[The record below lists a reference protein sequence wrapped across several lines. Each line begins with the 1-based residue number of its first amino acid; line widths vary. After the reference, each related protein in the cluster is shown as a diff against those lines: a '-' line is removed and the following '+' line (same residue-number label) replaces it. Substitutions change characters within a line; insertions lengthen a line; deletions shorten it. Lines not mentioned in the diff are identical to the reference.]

1 MDEKTKKSSI
11 NLQLFADGG
20 DSDNGAK
27 DQMSDEDKRVQ
38 SIVDKAVTKA
48 LATQKAKLDA
58 AHNEEVASLQSKIN
72 SFEEKGLTDAE
83 KVAKQLRESEAAKK
97 SYEIE
102 KQKLQLERSFAKMNI
117 AEEDYIPIID
127 SYMSGNFLSA
137 NEKIGEVIEKRANEL
152 AAQKYNDAVSKI
164 SNPNGGN
171 STKDGEMTKAKF
183 DKLTYTEQMELLEKH
198 PEYAKFL

>member
-1 MDEKTKKSSI
+1 MDNEIKKSSI

-20 DSDNGAK
+20 DDNGSK
-27 DQMSDEDKRVQ
+27 DQMSEEDKRVQ

-58 AHNEEVASLQSKIN
+58 AHNEEISSLQNKLN

-83 KVAKQLRESEAAKK
+83 KVAKQLKEAADAKK
-97 SYEIE
+97 SYEVE
-102 KQKLQLERSFAKMNI
+102 KQKLQLEKSFAKMGI
-117 AEEDYIPIID
+117 TEEDYLPVISD
-127 SYMSGNFLSA
+127 YLSSNFISA
-137 NEKIGEVIEKRANEL
+137 NEKLGEIIEKRANEL
-152 AAQKYNDAVSKI
+152 AAQKYNEAVSKI
-164 SNPNGGN
+164 PNPNGGN
-171 STKDGEMTKAKF
+171 SSKDGEMTKAKF